1 MSQDTERHLL
11 RDLASASAWVKRWSH
26 LLAPGE
32 SVLDVACGQGR
43 HMKWFAEQ
51 GHKVTGIDRSA
62 EALDTAARFGRA
74 ILADLENAPWP
85 LQNGKHTQQFGAVVV
100 TNYLWRPIFPLI
112 AASLAPGGLLIYE
125 TFSAGNETVGKP
137 SRSDF
142 LLQPAELLGAFASLR
157 IVAFEEGFL
166 DQPARFL
173 QRIAAV
179 KPDSPNP
186 DLRLPRRLAL

>member
-1 MSQDTERHLL
+1 VL
-11 RDLASASAWVKRWSH
+11 DLA
-26 LLAPGE
+26 
-32 SVLDVACGQGR
+32 CGLGR

-51 GHKVTGIDRSA
+51 GHAVTGVDRSI
-62 EALDTAARFGRA
+62 EALDTAARFGQV
-74 ILADLENAPWP
+74 ILADLENGLWP
-85 LQNGKHTQQFGAVVV
+85 LQQENHAQQFGAVVV
-100 TNYLWRPIFPLI
+100 TNYLWRPLFPLI
-112 AASLAPGGLLIYE
+112 AASLTPGGLLIYE

-137 SRSDF
+137 ARSDF
-142 LLQPAELLGAFASLR
+142 LLQPAELLHAFASLR

-186 DLRLPRRLAL
+186 GIQSPRRLAL